1 MADPSPL
8 VRSAAAAGLAGFLE
22 VGDVR
27 DALLD
32 ATEDEY
38 RLVRIRAAETLA
50 VYPRDRLVMQDRKRL
65 EKATAEL
72 ETSLTCRPDDWAAHY
87 NMGNHR
93 SDRGDLK
100 GALASF
106 RIASM
111 LRPEAVPPLVNA
123 SMAHAKLGQTAEAE
137 AALMK
142 ALSISP
148 DSAAVNFNLG
158 LLMAGKGDMAK
169 TEQYLRAA
177 LKADPNM
184 AEDP

>member
-1 MADPSPL
+1 
-8 VRSAAAAGLAGFLE
+8 
-22 VGDVR
+22 
-27 DALLD
+27 
-32 ATEDEY
+32 
-38 RLVRIRAAETLA
+38 
-50 VYPRDRLVMQDRKRL
+50 
-65 EKATAEL
+65 
-72 ETSLTCRPDDWAAHY
+72 
-87 NMGNHR
+87 
-93 SDRGDLK
+93 
-100 GALASF
+100 
-106 RIASM
+106 M